1 MRVNSYNTKM
11 RVLVFDV
18 ETTGLPIGKNPSIS
32 ELNNWPYIVQLSYII
47 YNVKNN
53 QIDLSYNEILKLP
66 EYIEISEESIKL
78 HKINK
83 EINQELGVDRR
94 MALLT
99 FNATLKHA
107 DIVVGHNI
115 SFDKRMIMVECAR
128 NRVYHR
134 FNDKGVKK
142 DEYCTMKNSV
152 DTCKI
157 EKISLKGEK
166 YFKYPTLSELY
177 HHLFQDNP
185 KNTHNSFVDVLL
197 CLRCYIK
204 LIYNQDIRQ
213 VNNSFRDMIE
223 CDSFVSV

>member
-1 MRVNSYNTKM
+1 M

-32 ELNNWPYIVQLSYII
+32 QLDNWPYIVQLSYIM
-47 YNVKNN
+47 YDTLANE
-53 QIDLSYNEILKLP
+53 IDLSYNEILKLP
-66 EYIEISEESIKL
+66 EYIDISEESIKL
-78 HKINK
+78 HKITK
-83 EINQELGVDRR
+83 EINQTIGIDRR
-94 MALLT
+94 IALQT
-99 FNATLKHA
+99 FNVALKRA

-128 NRVYHR
+128 NAVYHR

-152 DTCKI
+152 DVCKI
-157 EKISLKGEK
+157 EKTSFKGEK

-177 HHLFQDNP
+177 NHLFQEIP

-204 LIYNQDIRQ
+204 LIHNQDLRQ
-213 VNNSFRDMIE
+213 INDEFCDMIE
-223 CDSFVSV
+223 CDSFASV

>member
-1 MRVNSYNTKM
+1 M

-32 ELNNWPYIVQLSYII
+32 ELDKWPYIVQLSYIM
-47 YNVKNN
+47 YDTLANE
-53 QIDLSYNEILKLP
+53 IDLSYNEILKLP
-66 EYIEISEESIKL
+66 EYIDISEESIKL
-78 HKINK
+78 HKITK
-83 EINQELGVDRR
+83 EINQTIGIDRR
-94 MALLT
+94 IALQM
-99 FNATLKHA
+99 FNAVLKRA

-128 NRVYHR
+128 NAVYHR

-142 DEYCTMKNSV
+142 DEYCTMKKGV
-152 DTCKI
+152 DVCKI
-157 EKISLKGEK
+157 EKTSLKGEK

-177 HHLFQDNP
+177 NHLFQEIP

-204 LIYNQDIRQ
+204 LIYSQDLLL
-213 VNNSFRDMIE
+213 NNDDFRNMIE
-223 CDSFVSV
+223 CDSFASV